1 MSTRTS
7 TQALQPLI
15 AAARA
20 TWQKRT
26 PRERQWL
33 RLAALVMLLALT
45 WRLALEP
52 ALTTWRE
59 APSRQAALDQKTS
72 QMRQLQAQAKAL
84 QKPTAITR
92 AEALR
97 WLEANIPANLG
108 SDASWRMQGER
119 LNVSLKSASSQQLAH
134 WLVQARER
142 AQATPEQAQLQQTP
156 APSADASPQDVRWS
170 GTLVMRLP

>member
-84 QKPTAITR
+84 QKPTTITR

-108 SDASWRMQGER
+108 SD
-119 LNVSLKSASSQQLAH
+119 
-134 WLVQARER
+134 
-142 AQATPEQAQLQQTP
+142 
-156 APSADASPQDVRWS
+156 
-170 GTLVMRLP
+170 